1 MSTIA
6 EAKGAMRLYLI
17 DTCHGVTVREHPS
30 IGAARAA
37 GKREFGTS
45 GFYSA
50 KVATLDELVEVKRAG
65 GNIPFD
71 YRDAVEQHER
81 ETIPAGKP
89 RSKKP

>member
-1 MSTIA
+1 MTT

-17 DTCHGVTVREHPS
+17 DTCHGLTVREHS
-30 IGAARAA
+30 SLGAARAG
-37 GKREFGTS
+37 GKREFGTG

-50 KVATLDELVEVKRAG
+50 KVATLDDLVEVKRAG

-81 ETIPAGKP
+81 DLYTTGAKTP
-89 RSKKP
+89 